1 MAKEKNYLLDSE
13 RNIFLTGKAGTGK
26 TYNIRQFVEKMESEG
41 KKVLVC
47 APTGT
52 AAVNVGGETCHSLF
66 GIPIPCYGVSIS
78 KTPAS
83 KIKVLASADA
93 VVIDEVSMMRNDAFS
108 YAMRVLKKAEREKG
122 SRIRVVLTGDFSQLP
137 PVVQKK
143 DEKFLKKFG
152 YDLSGYAFTTKE
164 WSDLNLKVVELTKI
178 YRQDEEEFILNLAK
192 VRDGDPTCIPYF
204 NQFVDDSFGETEEE
218 KEFSF
223 DDLEEDS
230 EEQVT
235 FSFDEETEGAEV
247 PVNPK
252 LLTAD
257 CVVLCGTN
265 AEADRINRAYLDSLE
280 TTLTAYQSSKKGR
293 NANGIVDDIILI
305 KEGAKVMFTVND
317 VVKNRYQN
325 GTMGVVTMCH
335 KDHVSV
341 RLEDGK
347 LVSVYPHEYT
357 NYSYKISGGELC
369 KSKIGS
375 IKQLPLKIAAAI
387 TIHKSQGKTFD
398 KAIISPSVFAAGQ
411 LYVALSR
418 VRTPEGLILT
428 APITERALVE
438 NEVVSK
444 FYKSGFSYELPK
456 KSTRSKTVL
465 STEELDNKP
474 AKKTAKKTTT
484 KKNTSETKSS
494 TKKATTV
501 AKNAT
506 SKSAS
511 SASSKKTGTKKAKVS
526 TTKRKTSTKTS
537 LGKTTRTNK
546 TTAKPSV
553 KKGNATKKSVTK
565 KTTTTKKPT
574 TARKS
579 SVKK

>member
-1 MAKEKNYLLDSE
+1 MAKEKDYLLESE
-13 RNIFLTGKAGTGK
+13 RHIFLTGKAGTGK
-26 TYNIRQFVEKMESEG
+26 TYNIKRFVEKMESEG
-41 KKVLVC
+41 KCVLVC

-52 AAVNVGGETCHSLF
+52 AAVNVGGETAHSLF

-83 KIKVLASADA
+83 KIKVLAKADA
-93 VVIDEVSMMRNDAFS
+93 IVIDEVSMMRNDAFS

-122 SRIRVVLTGDFSQLP
+122 SRIRVILTGDFSQLP

-164 WSDLNLKVVELTKI
+164 WADLNLKVVELTKI
-178 YRQDEEEFILNLAK
+178 YRQEEEEFILNLAK
-192 VRDGDPTCIPYF
+192 VRDGDPTCLSYF
-204 NQFVDDSFGETEEE
+204 NQFVDDSFGEVESQEE
-218 KEFSF
+218 KREFSF
-223 DDLEEDS
+223 DDLEDDETS
-230 EEQVT
+230 EEDAEEMA
-235 FSFDEETEGAEV
+235 FSFDDEEDIDEEKEI

-280 TTLTAYQSSKKGR
+280 TTLIAYQSSKKGR
-293 NANGIVDDIILI
+293 NANGIVDDIILV

-341 RLEDGK
+341 RLEDGR

-418 VRTPEGLILT
+418 VKTPEGLVLT
-428 APITERALVE
+428 APITTKALVE
-438 NEVVSK
+438 NEMVSK
-444 FYKSGFSYELPK
+444 FYESGFSYELPK
-456 KSTRSKTVL
+456 KSTKSKTVL
-465 STEELDNKP
+465 STEELDSKTT
-474 AKKTAKKTTT
+474 KKTTAKTTT
-484 KKNTSETKSS
+484 KKNTSEKKPSTKKTTTTSKAKNTISKGANNTNSKKVGTKKAQTSAPTKKTSTKTTSRKKASTKKTTTKSS
-494 TKKATTV
+494 TKKRNYHEE
-501 AKNAT
+501 KY
-506 SKSAS
+506 
-511 SASSKKTGTKKAKVS
+511 SKKACY
-526 TTKRKTSTKTS
+526 
-537 LGKTTRTNK
+537 
-546 TTAKPSV
+546 
-553 KKGNATKKSVTK
+553 
-565 KTTTTKKPT
+565 
-574 TARKS
+574 
-579 SVKK
+579 